1 MSEHQLKA
9 KDDTT
14 PYKGVCSKRC
24 YYAKRKKCRCKCHGQ
39 YHQKGLVKMPESEDE
54 FKRLIDAVPLNEEI
68 DEIICRTVEKALKQ
82 HPEWEKYVEEEK
94 A

>member
-1 MSEHQLKA
+1 
-9 KDDTT
+9 
-14 PYKGVCSKRC
+14 
-24 YYAKRKKCRCKCHGQ
+24 
-39 YHQKGLVKMPESEDE
+39 MPESEDE